1 MELIEIRYF
10 RHLTGYSQGESD
22 IIETCFWMRG
32 VSPSHMRQPTAPL
45 INLKSRSGQVLPSAL
60 FGAIL
65 FLGISNTHLNQF
77 FSAYLILLAA
87 QLGTLGIYLLSRRLK
102 TRASIHADLKGR
114 QN

>member
-1 MELIEIRYF
+1 
-10 RHLTGYSQGESD
+10 
-22 IIETCFWMRG
+22 
-32 VSPSHMRQPTAPL
+32 MRQPTSPL
-45 INLKSRSGQVLPSAL
+45 INLKSRFWLVLPSAG

-65 FLGISNTHLNQF
+65 FLGISSTQLNQF

-102 TRASIHADLKGR
+102 TRDSIDADLKGR